1 MIRPKPL
8 QKGDR
13 IAVISLSSGILG
25 EQWCAHQKELGERC
39 LRRFG
44 LEPVYTAHALSGTQY
59 LAAHPEA
66 RAADLKAAFLDDSIR
81 GIICAIGGMDTF
93 RTLPFLMEDS
103 EFTEAVRMHPKFF
116 LGYSDSTC
124 NHLMFQRLGLQTFYG
139 QALLPDL
146 AELSGDMLPYSTE
159 QFESCFRPYHGRI
172 IQPAPVWY
180 DERKD
185 FSAAA
190 AGTMPVTHPEA
201 HGWELLQGATQFEGA
216 LLGGCIESLG
226 EMLLSDCAEYYAA
239 ELKAAGCTDTGIFR
253 QQGEITR
260 KYGIFPHASEW
271 KGKVLFAESSEVCVP
286 PERLRQLL
294 TALRDAGVF
303 ANINGI
309 LIGKPLDER
318 YYREYKAVWRESVND
333 PKLPILYN
341 LNFGHA
347 APRAILPY
355 GAQVQA
361 DAEKQQILL
370 L

>member
-103 EFTEAVRMHPKFF
+103 EFTEAVRTHPKFF

-146 AELSGDMLPYSTE
+146 AELSGDMLFDLGKLILGE
-159 QFESCFRPYHGRI
+159 RAFLHLDDLRDVGFDFAARQFLLADGDRYLCGIDRRFFR
-172 IQPAPVWY
+172 
-180 DERKD
+180 
-185 FSAAA
+185 
-190 AGTMPVTHPEA
+190 
-201 HGWELLQGATQFEGA
+201 
-216 LLGGCIESLG
+216 LLGRSL
-226 EMLLSDCAEYYAA
+226 
-239 ELKAAGCTDTGIFR
+239 
-253 QQGEITR
+253 
-260 KYGIFPHASEW
+260 
-271 KGKVLFAESSEVCVP
+271 
-286 PERLRQLL
+286 RLRRCGIAFRCFVFVATDRQRCCDR
-294 TALRDAGVF
+294 RDTYEF
-303 ANINGI
+303 AN
-309 LIGKPLDER
+309 
-318 YYREYKAVWRESVND
+318 
-333 PKLPILYN
+333 
-341 LNFGHA
+341 FH
-347 APRAILPY
+347 
-355 GAQVQA
+355 
-361 DAEKQQILL
+361 
-370 L
+370 